1 MVLPILLLGLAPLGA
16 CEQVDGDGTPIDP
29 GAVEG
34 ILEILP
40 REVTLTAIGDTAHLN
55 PGLKTTS
62 GHRIEPDVA
71 LEWSVSNPQVA
82 SVSSSGRVTARGT
95 GRTTVRGKAGQQV
108 DSVIVVVTQKPSRV
122 DASPDTST
130 LTAVGSTT
138 ELKAQVFDANGTAIP
153 GASVSWYS
161 TNPAAAEVNNTGR
174 VTARGAGEARIVA
187 SAVGATADTVL
198 VRVQPRPAKL
208 TVSPESSRIRVGE
221 AVQLTVTATDGNGA
235 VIENPDVRWTSLNA
249 EIASVNSRGRVT
261 GVAAGKALI
270 VVSAVCC
277 GTADTASVIVDPDP
291 SSAKPVFSDDFE
303 SYQVNQRIG
312 GKGANG
318 FRWTGEGVVVSDKI
332 AHSGSR
338 SIYFPYGPVEPNGN
352 SHWWS
357 EQRFAHDP
365 VQEYWVEYY
374 LYIPKNYYHTRESSA
389 NNNKL
394 YAWWGPNG
402 YSKPGM
408 GMFQFW
414 ASKAGVESQVNTARY
429 GPNSR
434 YAEYVGPTVPFID
447 RSHLG
452 QWIRIRI
459 HIKLSDMNARNGVQ
473 QLWRNDDLIINVTGD
488 NNNADSAAANRL
500 IEGYLMGY
508 DNGRY
513 REQTDFYIDDFK
525 IFFENPGWR

>member
-138 ELKAQVFDANGTAIP
+138 QLKAQVFDANGTPIP

-161 TNPAAAEVNNTGR
+161 TNPAVAEVNNTGR

-221 AVQLTVTATDGNGA
+221 AVQLAVTATDGNGA
-235 VIENPDVRWTSLNA
+235 VIENPDVRWTSLNS

-277 GTADTASVIVDPDP
+277 GTADTASIIVDPNTSTVEP
-291 SSAKPVFSDDFE
+291 LFSDNFDTG
-303 SYQVNQRIG
+303 SKNR
-312 GKGANG
+312 ANG
-318 FRWTGEGVVVSDKI
+318 FSWSEGPPVVSDR
-332 AHSGSR
+332 ARSGKYSLR
-338 SIYFPYGPVEPNGN
+338 FRYDSTPQDRHI
-352 SHWWS
+352 WA
-357 EQRFAHDP
+357 EQRFDIGQ
-365 VQEYWVEYY
+365 VLSEVWIEYY
-374 LYIPKNYYHTRESSA
+374 LWVPENYYHRDGPGTD
-389 NNNKL
+389 NNKFFFL
-394 YAWWGPNG
+394 WDSGDYPGGAAGQVSVMLSLEYAGGGDSDLILMWSNQTTMMKTSGAPHWKNALLAARGKWNRIR
-402 YSKPGM
+402 YHIKAASRPGAQD
-408 GMFQFW
+408 GVFQFW
-414 ASKAGVESQVNTARY
+414 W
-429 GPNSR
+429 
-434 YAEYVGPTVPFID
+434 D
-447 RSHLG
+447 DML
-452 QWIRIRI
+452 RISATN
-459 HIKLSDMNARNGVQ
+459 LPLYDN
-473 QLWRNDDLIINVTGD
+473 GD
-488 NNNADSAAANRL
+488 NGFRR
-500 IEGYLMGY
+500 GYLMGY
-508 DNGRY
+508 DNSGYNER
-513 REQTDFYIDDFK
+513 TDFYIDDFK
-525 IFFENPGWR
+525 VYSRNPGW